1 MTHRKPY
8 HIIYTW
14 QGKVCPHLPTLG
26 TRQKKHMT
34 VFKILKKVAD
44 KVSDTME
51 TKKKFTVSRRRMKK
65 AEDIK
70 HSVFNNSSIS
80 AEGKN
85 RVKGGKAIWGLKGG
99 VSRDVK
105 ELGRHMERQ
114 DKYVDKNVNA
124 FKVLKSIRDK
134 VKKKKMS
141 KEEGKSIQGQIRSVD
156 IVKPNRRGLKSKP
169 PPGGAESKS
178 YRGFKKGV
186 KKEFKRSEREDSLT
200 AIERDMYVQRPSSKP
215 KPSMFIKRKN

>member
-1 MTHRKPY
+1 
-8 HIIYTW
+8 
-14 QGKVCPHLPTLG
+14 
-26 TRQKKHMT
+26 MT

-65 AEDIK
+65 AEKREMDND
-70 HSVFNNSSIS
+70 HYAFRNASVSQ
-80 AEGKN
+80 EGLN
-85 RVKGGKAIWGLKGG
+85 RDATSKAMFSLKGG

-124 FKVLKSIRDK
+124 YKVLKSVRDK

-141 KEEGKSIQGQIRSVD
+141 KTDAKNRQAHTRELD
-156 IVKPNRRGLKSKP
+156 IVKPNRSGLKSKP

-200 AIERDMYVQRPSSKP
+200 AIERDMYTQRPSSKP
-215 KPSMFIKRKN
+215 KPSMFIKRKK